1 MFSLD
6 REENRKGKKQMCLF
20 KECYLSVLVSA
31 SAELI
36 TVKPLHNGH
45 LGERRKWQLW
55 VVIRP
60 NFI

>member
-1 MFSLD
+1 
-6 REENRKGKKQMCLF
+6 MCLF

-36 TVKPLHNGH
+36 TVKPLHKGH